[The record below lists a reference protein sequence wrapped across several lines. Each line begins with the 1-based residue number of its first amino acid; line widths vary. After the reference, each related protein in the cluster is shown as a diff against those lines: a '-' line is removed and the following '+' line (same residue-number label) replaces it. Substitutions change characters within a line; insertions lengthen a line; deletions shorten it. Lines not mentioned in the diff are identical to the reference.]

1 MTKKFIARLVLAG
14 ILWLSPVFAEKNGY
28 FVGAQLGSGGVSID
42 YEYCEINWRDPF
54 EKICTTDSQ
63 GFRNLKYGFLG
74 GYQYFLA
81 SEFGL
86 RFYGVFNVG
95 KYTYD
100 GTAYEV
106 DNPKEIRTT
115 FTNKLSERALN
126 FNVDILYNLVSSQ
139 NASFGIFGGVSVG
152 CVWYKYDMNEGV
164 YAEYKEEGY
173 RQIDK
178 TRKLDV
184 GLNFGLRLNIIDRH
198 SIELYSHFALRK
210 HKELYAVKS
219 AGSVAGRLD
228 DASFATGESTQYRPV
243 TLIHTPMRSIGI
255 RYIFIF

>member
-1 MTKKFIARLVLAG
+1 MTKKFIARLVFAG
-14 ILWLSPVFAEKNGY
+14 ILWLNPMLAEKNGY
-28 FVGAQLGSGGVSID
+28 FVGAQLGNGGVSID
-42 YEYCEINWRDPF
+42 YEYCQYGNNLWIDIWQF
-54 EKICTTDSQ
+54 KVCSTDSQ
-63 GFRNLKYGFLG
+63 GFRNFKYGFLG
-74 GYQYFLA
+74 GYQHFLT

-86 RFYGVFNVG
+86 RFYSVFNAG
-95 KYTYD
+95 KYKYD

-139 NASFGIFGGVSVG
+139 NASFGIFGGLSVG

-164 YAEYKEEGY
+164 YVEYKEEGY

-178 TRKLDV
+178 TRKLDI
-184 GLNFGLRLNIIDRH
+184 GLNFGLKLNIIDRH
-198 SIELYSHFALRK
+198 SIELYSRFALRK
-210 HKELYAVKS
+210 QQETYVVKS
-219 AGSVAGRLD
+219 TGRLYPG
-228 DASFATGESTQYRPV
+228 DASGSLNTQYRPV
-243 TLIHTPMRSIGI
+243 TLTHTPMRNIGI

>member
-1 MTKKFIARLVLAG
+1 MTKKFIARLVCVG

-28 FVGAQLGSGGVSID
+28 FVGAQLGNGGVSID
-42 YEYCEINWRDPF
+42 YEYCQYVGFQVNYIEQ
-54 EKICTTDSQ
+54 ICTADSQ
-63 GFRNLKYGFLG
+63 GFRNFKYGFLG
-74 GYQYFLA
+74 GYQHFLT

-86 RFYGVFNVG
+86 RFYGVFNAG
-95 KYTYD
+95 KYKYD
-100 GTAYEV
+100 GVAYEV
-106 DNPKEIRTT
+106 DSPKEIRTT

-139 NASFGIFGGVSVG
+139 NASFSIFGGLSVG

-178 TRKLDV
+178 TRKLDI

-198 SIELYSHFALRK
+198 NIELYSRFALGK
-210 HKELYAVKS
+210 QQETYVVKS
-219 AGSVAGRLD
+219 TGRLWTS
-228 DASFATGESTQYRPV
+228 DASGSLNTQYRPV
-243 TLIHTPMRSIGI
+243 TLTHTPMRNIGI